1 MQFTHNG
8 YYRGSIPLNLILFGY
23 VVPALLTFVTIKVG
37 LESLPLWSVRLKDRL
52 VSFFWARAKQGSKI
66 ERSAK
71 DRYYK
76 INFKKL
82 NYSL

>member
-1 MQFTHNG
+1 M
-8 YYRGSIPLNLILFGY
+8 
-23 VVPALLTFVTIKVG
+23 
-37 LESLPLWSVRLKDRL
+37 
-52 VSFFWARAKQGSKI
+52 VSKAKRQAGQFFWARAKQGSKI